1 MRFVCIDFQWRPIWD
16 HLVSLLESCLALD
29 SQLLSYKSR
38 FTARNVS
45 IVCRLRSTICC
56 CQLRPL
62 AFMHV
67 FRVGFQTSHTLYYLR
82 EFIQF
87 TANPILF
94 KIVGLHCKLYLLT
107 LRYFFFHYF
116 FKISNESKCEGIL
129 NQISSY
135 IKIQRSKVLFFL
147 MNWNEYYFFGR
158 IISFFNFRKNLI
170 QNRFNWCYKY
180 HSFQQLFSKTN
191 LTSLQQFFFVRIS
204 IRFQRDLK

>member
-1 MRFVCIDFQWRPIWD
+1 MATNLGPSG
-16 HLVSLLESCLALD
+16 LVARELPRSW
-29 SQLLSYKSR
+29 
-38 FTARNVS
+38 FTAALVQEPLYREERFDCVP
-45 IVCRLRSTICC
+45 ITINNCC

-94 KIVGLHCKLYLLT
+94 KIVGLHCIFTASIL
-107 LRYFFFHYF
+107 FFHYF
-116 FKISNESKCEGIL
+116 FKTSNESKCEGIL

-170 QNRFNWCYKY
+170 QNCFNWCYKY